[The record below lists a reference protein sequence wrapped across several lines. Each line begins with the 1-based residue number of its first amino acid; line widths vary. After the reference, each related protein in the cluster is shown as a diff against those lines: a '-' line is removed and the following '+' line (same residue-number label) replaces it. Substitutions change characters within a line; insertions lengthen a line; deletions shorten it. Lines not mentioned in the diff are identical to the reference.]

1 MTDKELR
8 RLSRLELLELLL
20 EASKENQQL
29 KEQVERLTVEN
40 KTTENIENLSVIT
53 RQVENTLKYANN
65 ITDMLKSGNGDA
77 VPPSVKADTNT
88 SDNRLP
94 DKEIYRRIL
103 LFFANND
110 SKLDVFPD
118 ELRDDVKTR
127 LNSLLKK

>member
-29 KEQVERLTVEN
+29 REQVERLTVES
-40 KTTENIENLSVIT
+40 KTSQHIENLSVIT
-53 RQVENTLKYANN
+53 RQVENTLKYAND
-65 ITDMLKSGNGDA
+65 ITDTLKTSSADA
-77 VPPSVKADTNT
+77 VPTSVKLDANT
-88 SDNRLP
+88 ADNRLS

-110 SKLDVFPD
+110 SRLDVFPD
-118 ELRDDVKTR
+118 ELGRDIRER
-127 LNSLLKK
+127 LKSLLKK

>member
-20 EASKENQQL
+20 EASKENQLL

-65 ITDMLKSGNGDA
+65 ITDILKTGSADGI
-77 VPPSVKADTNT
+77 PPSVKSDTNIP
-88 SDNRLP
+88 DNRLA

-103 LFFANND
+103 LFFANNNN
-110 SKLDVFPD
+110 KLDVFPD
-118 ELRDDVKTR
+118 ELSEDIRTR

>member
-40 KTTENIENLSVIT
+40 RTTQNIENLSFIT

-65 ITDMLKSGNGDA
+65 ITDMLKTGI
-77 VPPSVKADTNT
+77 ADTGPADAKPVT
-88 SDNRLP
+88 QSADNRLS
-94 DKEIYRRIL
+94 DKEIYRRML
-103 LFFANND
+103 LFFAKND
-110 SKLDVFPD
+110 SKLEVFPD
-118 ELRDDVKTR
+118 ELSEDVRTR
-127 LNSLLKK
+127 LKSLLKK

>member
-40 KTTENIENLSVIT
+40 KTTQNIENLSVIT

-65 ITDMLKSGNGDA
+65 ITDILKTGSADT
-77 VPPSVKADTNT
+77 VPVAPKADTST
-88 SDNRLP
+88 SVNRLS

-103 LFFANND
+103 LFFANNN
-110 SKLDVFPD
+110 SKIDIFPD
-118 ELRDDVKTR
+118 ELGEDIRTR

>member
-29 KEQVERLTVEN
+29 KEQVERLTLEN
-40 KTTENIENLSVIT
+40 KTTQNIENLSVIT

-65 ITDMLKSGNGDA
+65 ITGILKTGSADTVPATANADSDASGN
-77 VPPSVKADTNT
+77 
-88 SDNRLP
+88 RLS

-103 LFFANND
+103 LFFANNN

-118 ELRDDVKTR
+118 ELGEDIRTR

>member
-29 KEQVERLTVEN
+29 KEQVARLTVEN

-65 ITDMLKSGNGDA
+65 ITYILKTGNADA
-77 VPPSVKADTNT
+77 VQASVKADTAVADKHL
-88 SDNRLP
+88 S

-103 LFFANND
+103 SFFANNN

-118 ELRDDVKTR
+118 ELCEDIRTR

>member
-40 KTTENIENLSVIT
+40 KTTQNIENLSVIT
-53 RQVENTLKYANN
+53 RQVENTLRYANN
-65 ITDMLKSGNGDA
+65 ITDTLKTGS
-77 VPPSVKADTNT
+77 ADTVQT
-88 SDNRLP
+88 DAKASVRATDNRLS

-118 ELRDDVKTR
+118 ELGRDIRER
-127 LNSLLKK
+127 LESLLKK

>member
-29 KEQVERLTVEN
+29 KEQVERLTLEN
-40 KTTENIENLSVIT
+40 NTTQNIENLSVIT

-65 ITDMLKSGNGDA
+65 ITGILKTGSADTVPATANADSDASGN
-77 VPPSVKADTNT
+77 
-88 SDNRLP
+88 RLS

-103 LFFANND
+103 LFFANNN

-118 ELRDDVKTR
+118 ELGEDIRTR